1 MQLANRTDYHRDVY
15 SDFAWLGLNVRPDVI
30 APKGDSGRARIF
42 RAMQKFYA
50 NDGPKTASTFVQ
62 ARHKIH
68 KMHGLAQTEIDQF
81 ELGISFALVANSAAA
96 MFWVIYYAYSLPEW
110 LEKIR
115 NEVLSLRSIRQQLEP
130 RTKSGATDSAVSSD
144 SPIIVSVAEVVD
156 ECILLTSFINEILR
170 VQSTSASARVV
181 MEDTILDGKYLLKKD
196 NFVLSPSAV
205 MHKDENA
212 WGPTAGL
219 FDPRRFISQQ
229 QDHFD
234 EQGKRRRQHKAPL
247 SAHRT
252 WGGGV
257 NHCPGQHFAT
267 HEFISV
273 LVVMILRY
281 DAVPSTG
288 TWEFPKTIGHL
299 AASITQPVKDV
310 KVMIKERRNTPHW
323 EFVWRN

>member
-1 MQLANRTDYHRDVY
+1 MQLANQNDCHRDVY
-15 SDFAWLGLNVRPDVI
+15 SDFAWLGLNVRPDII
-30 APKGDSGRARIF
+30 APKGDAGRARIF

-50 NDGPKTASTFVQ
+50 NDGPRTASTFVQ

-68 KMHGLAQTEIDQF
+68 KMHGIAQNDIDQF

-96 MFWVIYYAYSLPEW
+96 MFWVIYYGYSLPEW
-110 LEKIR
+110 LEEIR
-115 NEVLSLRSIRQQLEP
+115 NEVLSLRSIRQQLES
-130 RTKSGATDSAVSSD
+130 REKSGTIDIAVDSNPPV
-144 SPIIVSVAEVVD
+144 IVNVAEVTE
-156 ECILLTSFINEILR
+156 ECVLLTSFINEILR

-181 MEDTILDGKYLLKKD
+181 MEDTVLDGEYMLKKD

-212 WGPTAGL
+212 WGPTAGQ
-219 FDPRRFISQQ
+219 FDPRRFVSQQ
-229 QDHFD
+229 DSFD
-234 EQGKRRRQHKAPL
+234 EQGKRRRQHKTPL

-299 AASITQPVKDV
+299 AASIMQPVKDV
-310 KVMIKERRNTPHW
+310 NVVIKERRDTPHW
-323 EFVWRN
+323 EFVWRT

>member
-1 MQLANRTDYHRDVY
+1 MECRRDVY
-15 SDFAWLGLNVRPDVI
+15 SDFAWLGLNIRPDII
-30 APKGDSGRARIF
+30 APKGNSGRARIF
-42 RAMQKFYA
+42 HAMQKYYES
-50 NDGPKTASTFVQ
+50 DGPRTASTFVQ
-62 ARHKIH
+62 VRHRIH
-68 KMHGLAQTEIDQF
+68 TMHGLAQSDIDQF

-110 LEKIR
+110 LKELR
-115 NEVLSLRSIRQQLEP
+115 NEILSLRSIRQQLES
-130 RTKSGATDSAVSSD
+130 RTKSEAVENSANST
-144 SPIIVSVAEVVD
+144 SPIGVNVAEVA
-156 ECILLTSFINEILR
+156 ENCILLTSFINEILR

-181 MEDTILDGKYLLKKD
+181 MEDTSLDGRYLLKKD
-196 NFVLSPSAV
+196 SFVLSPSAV

-212 WGPTAGL
+212 WGPTAGS

-229 QDHFD
+229 QDNLKSSD
-234 EQGKRRRQHKAPL
+234 EQGKRRRQHRAPL
-247 SAHRT
+247 AAHRT

-281 DAVPSTG
+281 DAVPCSG
-288 TWEFPKTIGHL
+288 SWDFPKTVGHL

-310 KVMIKERRNTPHW
+310 KVVIAKRKDTPQW
-323 EFVWRN
+323 DFVWRA

>member
-1 MQLANRTDYHRDVY
+1 MY
-15 SDFAWLGLNVRPDVI
+15 SDFAWLGLNIRSDI
-30 APKGDSGRARIF
+30 LAPKGDSGRARIF
-42 RAMQKFYA
+42 RAMQKYYE
-50 NDGPKTASTFVQ
+50 NDGPRTASTFVQ
-62 ARHKIH
+62 VRHNIH
-68 KMHGLAQTEIDQF
+68 KGHGLAQTDIDQF

-96 MFWVIYYAYSLPEW
+96 MFWVIYYAYSLPEM
-110 LEKIR
+110 LDEIR
-115 NEVLSLRSIRQQLEP
+115 NEVLSVRSIGQQLES
-130 RTKSGATDSAVSSD
+130 RTESRASDNSAVNSN
-144 SPIIVSVAEVVD
+144 PPVIVNVAEVV
-156 ECILLTSFINEILR
+156 EKCVLLTSFINEILR

-181 MEDTILDGKYLLKKD
+181 MEDTVLDGKYLLKKD

-212 WGPTAGL
+212 WGPTAGQL
-219 FDPRRFISQQ
+219 DPRRFISQQ
-229 QDHFD
+229 QDQFD

-310 KVMIKERRNTPHW
+310 EVVIKQRKDVPCW
-323 EFVWRN
+323 EFVWRA